1 MAASSLPGYYTVVRG
16 GRVEEVSSNI
26 AAGFSNSQNFCLLEL
41 HELNV
46 QQIRKELS
54 GG

>member
-16 GRVEEVSSNI
+16 GRVEKVLSNI
-26 AAGFSNSQNFCLLEL
+26 AAAFKTHKFYLLEL